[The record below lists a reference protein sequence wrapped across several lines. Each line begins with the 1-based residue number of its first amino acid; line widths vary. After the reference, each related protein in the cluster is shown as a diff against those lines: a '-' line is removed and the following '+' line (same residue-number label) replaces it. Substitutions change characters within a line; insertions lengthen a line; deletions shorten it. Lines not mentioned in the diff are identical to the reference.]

1 MITIQGFAKLCGCN
15 AQTLRFYDRIG
26 LLPPAKVDSWTGYRY
41 YEEDQAI
48 RFVKIKNLQRA
59 DFSIEEIKTLLEAD
73 DESLMQAFG
82 RKIAEQR
89 KKLEQ
94 IQEIQ
99 QSYLRETM
107 DMQKMVQQ
115 LACFVE
121 EQTDDPLL
129 WEELGLDAAQE
140 TEISA
145 RVHEQMADWLTQIK
159 SSADEI
165 ARQTDGKN
173 HAVMKGIMDAL
184 LNSDPEQ
191 RKKGLV
197 LAKAETDQHSA
208 EKVPPEAEMV
218 FARDGW
224 EHVREWIDELPSLDG
239 SRQSFFTFHVRE
251 DSPVL
256 GAGFPSLML
265 AAMAVKTD
273 AIRGGMTCNTAR
285 SNDGR
290 NHFALYRK

>member
-26 LLPPAKVDSWTGYRY
+26 LLTPAKVDSWTGYRY
-41 YEEDQAI
+41 YEEEQAI

-59 DFSIEEIKTLLEAD
+59 DFSIEEIKTLLEAGD
-73 DESLMQAFG
+73 DSLMQAFE

-94 IQEIQ
+94 IREIQ

-121 EQTDDPLL
+121 GQTDDPVL

-145 RVHEQMADWLTQIK
+145 RVHGQMADWLTQIK

-165 ARQTDGKN
+165 AQQMDEKDR
-173 HAVMKGIMDAL
+173 AVMKEVMNAL
-184 LNSDPEQ
+184 LSGDPEQ
-191 RKKGLV
+191 RKKGLIF
-197 LAKAETDQHSA
+197 AMAQMDHKPAEQ
-208 EKVPPEAEMV
+208 VPPEAEKV
-218 FARDGW
+218 FVRDDW
-224 EHVREWIDELPSLDG
+224 EHVREWIEDLPALDG
-239 SRQSFFTFHVRE
+239 SRQSFFTFQVRE

-256 GAGFPSLML
+256 GTGFPSLML

-273 AIRGGMTCNTAR
+273 AIKGGMTCNIAQ
-285 SNDGR
+285 SDDGR
-290 NHFALYRK
+290 NHFALYQK

>member
-26 LLPPAKVDSWTGYRY
+26 LLTPAKVDSWTGYRY
-41 YEEDQAI
+41 YEEEQAV

-59 DFSIEEIKTLLEAD
+59 DFSIEEIKALLEAD
-73 DESLMQAFG
+73 DDSLMQAFG

-121 EQTDDPLL
+121 GQTADPLL
-129 WEELGLDAAQE
+129 WEELGLDAARE

-145 RVHEQMADWLTQIK
+145 RVHEQMADWLTQIRN
-159 SSADEI
+159 SAGEI
-165 ARQTDGKN
+165 ARQMDGKDR
-173 HAVMKGIMDAL
+173 AVMKEVLDAL
-184 LNSDPEQ
+184 FSGDPEQ
-191 RKKGLV
+191 RKKGLIFA
-197 LAKAETDQHSA
+197 LTDADRSPA
-208 EKVPPEAEMV
+208 EKVPPDAEKV
-218 FARDGW
+218 FVRDGW
-224 EHVREWIDELPSLDG
+224 EHVREWIDELPALDG
-239 SRQSFFTFHVRE
+239 SRQSFFTFRVRE

-256 GAGFPSLML
+256 GAGFSSLML

-273 AIRGGMTCNTAR
+273 AIKGGMTCSAAR
-285 SNDGR
+285 SGDGR
-290 NHFALYRK
+290 NHFALYQK

>member
-26 LLPPAKVDSWTGYRY
+26 LLTPSKVDSWSGYRY
-41 YEEDQAI
+41 YEEEQAI

-73 DESLMQAFG
+73 DDSLMQAFE
-82 RKIAEQR
+82 RKLEEQQ

-94 IQEIQ
+94 IREIR
-99 QSYLRETM
+99 QSYLREKM
-107 DMQKMVQQ
+107 DMQKMVQE
-115 LACFVE
+115 LACFME
-121 EQTDDPLL
+121 GQTDEPVL
-129 WEELGLDAAQE
+129 WEELGLDAAKE

-165 ARQTDGKN
+165 ARQMDEKER
-173 HAVMKGIMDAL
+173 AAMKEVMDAL
-184 LNSDPEQ
+184 LSGDPEQ
-191 RKKGLV
+191 RKKGMIF
-197 LAKAETDQHSA
+197 AMADADRNNA
-208 EKVPPEAEMV
+208 EKVPPEAEKV
-218 FARDGW
+218 FIRDGW
-224 EHVREWIDELPSLDG
+224 EHVSEWIDELPALDG

-256 GAGFPSLML
+256 AAGFPSLLL
-265 AAMAVKTD
+265 ATMAVKSN
-273 AIRGGMTCNTAR
+273 AIKGGMTCNTAQ
-285 SNDGR
+285 SDDGR

>member
-26 LLPPAKVDSWTGYRY
+26 LLTPAKVDSWTGYRY
-41 YEEDQAI
+41 YEEEQAV

-59 DFSIEEIKTLLEAD
+59 DFSIEEIKALLEAD
-73 DESLMQAFG
+73 DDSLMQAFE

-94 IQEIQ
+94 IREIQ

-121 EQTDDPLL
+121 GQTDDPLL

-159 SSADEI
+159 NSADEI
-165 ARQTDGKN
+165 ARQMDEKDR
-173 HAVMKGIMDAL
+173 AVMKEVMDAL
-184 LNSDPEQ
+184 FSSDPEQ
-191 RKKGLV
+191 RKKGLIFA
-197 LAKAETDQHSA
+197 LADTDHSA
-208 EKVPPEAEMV
+208 TEKIPPEAEKV
-218 FARDGW
+218 FVRDGW
-224 EHVREWIDELPSLDG
+224 EHVREWIDELPALNG

-256 GAGFPSLML
+256 SAGFPSLLL

-273 AIRGGMTCNTAR
+273 AIKGGMTCNTAR
-285 SNDGR
+285 SDDGR
-290 NHFALYRK
+290 NHFVLYQK

>member
-26 LLPPAKVDSWTGYRY
+26 LLAPAKVDSWTGYRY
-41 YEEDQAI
+41 YEEEQAI

-73 DESLMQAFG
+73 DDSLMQAFE
-82 RKIAEQR
+82 RKIAQQR

-107 DMQKMVQQ
+107 DMKNMVQQ
-115 LACFVE
+115 LASFVE
-121 EQTDDPLL
+121 GHTDDPLL
-129 WEELGLDAAQE
+129 WEELGLDAAQK

-159 SSADEI
+159 SSADEL
-165 ARQTDGKN
+165 ARQMDEKDRT
-173 HAVMKGIMDAL
+173 VMKEVMGAL
-184 LNSDPEQ
+184 LSGDPE
-191 RKKGLV
+191 KTEKGLIF
-197 LAKAETDQHSA
+197 AMADADQNATETIPQDAQ
-208 EKVPPEAEMV
+208 KV

-224 EHVREWIDELPSLDG
+224 EHVREWIDELPALDG
-239 SRQSFFTFHVRE
+239 SRQSFFIFRVRE

-273 AIRGGMTCNTAR
+273 AIKGGMNCRTAL
-285 SNDGR
+285 SDDGR
-290 NHFALYRK
+290 NHFALYQK

>member
-26 LLPPAKVDSWTGYRY
+26 LLTPAKVDSWTGYRY
-41 YEEDQAI
+41 YEEEQAI

-59 DFSIEEIKTLLEAD
+59 DFSIEEIRTLLEAD
-73 DESLMQAFG
+73 DDSLMQAFE

-94 IQEIQ
+94 ILEIQ

-107 DMQKMVQQ
+107 DMQKMLQQ
-115 LACFVE
+115 LACFME
-121 EQTDDPLL
+121 DQTDDPLL

-159 SSADEI
+159 NSADEI
-165 ARQTDGKN
+165 AQQMNEKN
-173 HAVMKGIMDAL
+173 RTVMKEIMDAL
-184 LNSDPEQ
+184 FSSDPEQ
-191 RKKGLV
+191 RKKGLIFA
-197 LAKAETDQHSA
+197 LADADHHSA
-208 EKVPPEAEMV
+208 EKVPPGAEKV

-224 EHVREWIDELPSLDG
+224 EHVCEWIDELPALDG

-256 GAGFPSLML
+256 GTGFPSLML
-265 AAMAVKTD
+265 AAIAVKTD
-273 AIRGGMTCNTAR
+273 AIKGGMTCNTAR
-285 SNDGR
+285 SDDGR
-290 NHFALYRK
+290 NHFALFQK

>member
-26 LLPPAKVDSWTGYRY
+26 LLTPSKVDSWSGYRY
-41 YEEDQAI
+41 YEEEQAI

-73 DESLMQAFG
+73 DDSLMQAFE
-82 RKIAEQR
+82 RKLEEQQ

-94 IQEIQ
+94 IREIR
-99 QSYLRETM
+99 QSYLREKM
-107 DMQKMVQQ
+107 DMQKMVQE
-115 LACFVE
+115 LACFME
-121 EQTDDPLL
+121 GQTDEPVL
-129 WEELGLDAAQE
+129 WEELGLDAAKE

-165 ARQTDGKN
+165 ARQMDEKER
-173 HAVMKGIMDAL
+173 AAMKEVMDAL
-184 LNSDPEQ
+184 LSGDPEQ
-191 RKKGLV
+191 RKKGMIF
-197 LAKAETDQHSA
+197 AMADADRNNA
-208 EKVPPEAEMV
+208 EKVPPEAEKV
-218 FARDGW
+218 FIRDGW
-224 EHVREWIDELPSLDG
+224 EHVSEWIDELPALDG

-256 GAGFPSLML
+256 AAGFPSLLL
-265 AAMAVKTD
+265 ATMAVKSN
-273 AIRGGMTCNTAR
+273 AIKGGMTCNTAQ
-285 SNDGR
+285 SDDGR
-290 NHFALYRK
+290 NHFALYQK